1 MTNIAELVEY
11 ALLPHSD
18 SVSKPRALNTFLDG
32 IAEIGVDRGLIKNK
46 KALSSL
52 IEKKAT
58 EICVPGIVNRNFNNG
73 WTMRAAG
80 NRTSIIT
87 LRSRDFKS
95 WINYL
100 STTTTTF
107 S

>member
-1 MTNIAELVEY
+1 MTNITELVEY

-52 IEKKAT
+52 IEKKQPKFACQELWT
-58 EICVPGIVNRNFNNG
+58 GTLTTVGQKERQEIE
-73 WTMRAAG
+73 RA
-80 NRTSIIT
+80 
-87 LRSRDFKS
+87 
-95 WINYL
+95 
-100 STTTTTF
+100 
-107 S
+107 